1 MKELDWPKPMVA
13 FASNRNKSKYCYFH
27 RDHGH
32 GRENCIYLKEEIK
45 RLRRQGFVAKYMK
58 KDQGKE
64 KVDDRPLPRV
74 RVINMIV
81 EEIAANGDLN
91 FARKN

>member
-1 MKELDWPKPMVA
+1 
-13 FASNRNKSKYCYFH
+13 
-27 RDHGH
+27 
-32 GRENCIYLKEEIK
+32 
-45 RLRRQGFVAKYMK
+45 MK